1 VTDPRPSPLARGFVR
16 AYLAGRFP
24 GVLGTQIVSTAA
36 GWQLYER
43 TGDPLAL
50 ALVGLVELAP
60 VLVLIIPAGNLAD
73 RVPRRNVAMLA
84 YVALALASA
93 GLALVSAYDGPNAAI
108 YAFLGLIGAARAF
121 AAPSVGTILPQ
132 LLPPAEFAVA
142 NAYSSSTFQ
151 IASVSGPALGGWLI
165 DLGIDSGL
173 GGPVLAYSVAA
184 GGQLLFVAALAFV
197 PAVRPPPREA
207 RHARD
212 VFAGFRFIRNNR
224 IFLAAITLDMFAVL
238 LGGAVALLP
247 VFVKDVL
254 FLGPTEL
261 GWLRAAPGI
270 GAALMALVL
279 TRLPPWRRPGRALL
293 IAVAGFGLA
302 TIGFG
307 LSEAFA
313 LSFICLVLTGVFDEV
328 SVLVR
333 ITLEQIITPDRLRGR
348 VASVNHIFIGFSN
361 QFGAFESGAAAALL
375 GPVPAV
381 VLGGVGSLVVAAVI
395 ARLFPELPRLGP
407 LDSLCPADDEADDA
421 ILPATGAAR

>member
-1 VTDPRPSPLARGFVR
+1 MSAPRPSPLSRGFVR
-16 AYLAGRFP
+16 AFLAGRFP
-24 GVLGTQIVSTAA
+24 AVLGTQIVSTAA

-43 TGDPLAL
+43 TRDPLAL

-73 RVPRRNVAMLA
+73 RVPRRNVAMIA
-84 YVALALASA
+84 YVVLALASV
-93 GLALVSAYDGPNAAI
+93 GLALVSFLDGPNAAI

-121 AAPSVGTILPQ
+121 AAPSVSTILPQ
-132 LLPPAEFAVA
+132 LLPPAEFAIA

-165 DLGIDSGL
+165 DLGLDTDL
-173 GGPVLAYSVAA
+173 GGPTLAYAVAA
-184 GGQLLFVAALAFV
+184 AGQLLFVAALAFV

-212 VFAGFRFIRNNR
+212 VFAGFRFIRRNR

-247 VFVKDVL
+247 VYVKDVL
-254 FLGPTEL
+254 HLGPTEL

-270 GAALMALVL
+270 GAALMALLL

-293 IAVAGFGLA
+293 VAVAGFGLA

-307 LSEAFA
+307 LSEVFW
-313 LSFICLVLTGVFDEV
+313 LSFACLVLTGVFDEI

-333 ITLEQIITPDRLRGR
+333 VTLEQIITPDRLRGR

-381 VLGGVGSLVVAAVI
+381 VLGGIGSIVVALVI
-395 ARLFPELPRLGP
+395 AKLFPELPRLGP
-407 LDSLCPADDEADDA
+407 LDSLSPADDEPEDA
-421 ILPATGAAR
+421 NLSTTAAAR